1 MEATEK
7 VCYYYSTAFKQKVIS
22 EIESGQLSIEQARKI
37 YNIGGSS
44 TISKWIKKFGKNHL
58 LGKIVRIEMPDEI
71 DQLKTLKKQKAE
83 LESALAKAHLKI
95 LSLESIIES
104 AEEDLGINLKKSTVK
119 KQSSDQLKDGKPA
132 Q

>member
-7 VCYYYSTAFKQKVIS
+7 TFYYYSTAFKLKVIS
-22 EIESGQLSIEQARKI
+22 EIESGELSIEQARKI

-44 TISKWIKKFGKNHL
+44 TITKWIKKFGRNHL
-58 LGKIVRIEMPDEI
+58 LGKIVRIEMRDEI
-71 DQLKTLKKQKAE
+71 DQLKKLQKEKAE

-95 LSLESIIES
+95 LSLETIIES
-104 AEEDLGINLKKSTVK
+104 AEEDLGIELKKSTEK
-119 KQSSDQLKDGKPA
+119 KQSSDQLKDGNPG